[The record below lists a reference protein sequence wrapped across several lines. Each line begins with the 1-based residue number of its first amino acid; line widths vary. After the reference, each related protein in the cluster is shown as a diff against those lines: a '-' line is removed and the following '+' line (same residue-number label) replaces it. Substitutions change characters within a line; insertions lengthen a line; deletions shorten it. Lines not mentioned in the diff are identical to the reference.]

1 MVTIIRKH
9 EKHEET
15 QLLQPKHL
23 EVLIK
28 IDGQEHPQMVI
39 MHEDEYN
46 LNLMLSRLADS
57 LKIYPESIK
66 DIWKMIRLYARS
78 EYMRGYASGKS
89 SLKEAE
95 KEA

>member
-15 QLLQPKHL
+15 QILQPKHL

-28 IDGQEHPQMVI
+28 IDGQENPQMVI

-57 LKIYPESIK
+57 LKIYPESMN
-66 DIWKMIRLYARS
+66 DIWKMIRQYARS
-78 EYMRGYASGKS
+78 EYMRGYSMADLESKEMR
-89 SLKEAE
+89 KEA
-95 KEA
+95 